1 MEGTPRQVADID
13 VPRMVVWVRQA
24 KGRKD
29 RCVPLAP
36 RVLE

>member
-24 KGRKD
+24 NGRKD